1 MKFIMK
7 AVLYVVLM
15 NAVLFVGGAIF
26 ESGFDFNPIFNL
38 VVPVICA
45 FASWEVEKGKARK
58 RRTS

>member
-15 NAVLFVGGAIF
+15 NAVLFVGAAIF
-26 ESGFDFNPIFNL
+26 ESDFDFNPIFNL

-45 FASWEVEKGKARK
+45 YASWEVEKGRVRK
-58 RRTS
+58 RRTP